1 MNARLV
7 PALMILAVL
16 PFLNGCATHTGR
28 GALAGAGIGAASGA
42 IISKATG
49 GNAGTG
55 ALVGAGAGA
64 LLGGALGNEADQR
77 EKRALQAQA
86 AANASQVGITE
97 VVQMTKDGQ
106 SEEVIIN
113 QIRTSRSPIQ
123 LSAGD
128 LQYLRQNGVSD
139 RVIVEMQNHQYP
151 RYPRGGYVAVPA
163 HPVYVYP
170 PPPPPPPPSGFGV
183 GVMVHN

>member
-1 MNARLV
+1 MIAAVV
-7 PALMILAVL
+7 PI
-16 PFLNGCATHTGR
+16 LNGCSSMSHTGE
-28 GALAGAGIGAASGA
+28 GALAGGAIGAGTGA
-42 IISKATG
+42 LISKATG

-55 ALVGAGAGA
+55 ALIGAGAGA
-64 LLGGALGNEADQR
+64 LLGGAIGNEQDQR
-77 EKRALQAQA
+77 EKRAMQAQA

-113 QIRTSRSPIQ
+113 QIRTSRAPIQ

-139 RVIVEMQNHQYP
+139 RVIVEMQNHQYGYGY
-151 RYPRGGYVAVPA
+151 RRGGYVAVQQ
-163 HPVYVYP
+163 PVYVVAP
-170 PPPPPPPPSGFGV
+170 PPPPPPVGV
-183 GVMVHN
+183 GLVIHN